1 MGFEYSPVRSTGP
14 SWLPLP
20 GGSLRALA
28 ESEDCEKGLV
38 DAPEPFGRQVPN
50 KVSKP
55 GGVNSPNLFHQDQR
69 DLTFHVY
76 FGPERRGPGTT
87 RSRSHEDNGSW
98 QEFIGLDDYPKAPA
112 LLLVPTT

>member
-1 MGFEYSPVRSTGP
+1 MGFEYSSDRSTD
-14 SWLPLP
+14 LLVDLP

-28 ESEDCEKGLV
+28 ESEDCEKGLI
-38 DAPEPFGRQVPN
+38 DAPELFGRHVPN

-55 GGVNSPNLFHQDQR
+55 GGVNGPNLFHQDQR

-87 RSRSHEDNGSW
+87 RSWCHEDNGPW
-98 QEFIGLDDYPKAPA
+98 QEFIGLDDNSITPA
-112 LLLVPTT
+112 LLLVPTA